1 VIKRINELAHHFEQQ
16 LLQLLI
22 ESTPVEE
29 RPPGAHGLLNGPLVN
44 SQRAG
49 DGAHTQ
55 TQVDDLLESLGF

>member
-1 VIKRINELAHHFEQQ
+1 
-16 LLQLLI
+16 
-22 ESTPVEE
+22 
-29 RPPGAHGLLNGPLVN
+29 LLNGPLVN